1 MINMDRIYLV
11 TDLPGYTPQI
21 SRLLSMMNYTRFT
34 VTAEVQDL
42 TVEQLDFQL
51 DEKSNSIGALLS
63 HMAAVEYFYQ
73 VYTFEQRKELT
84 EEEIKRWEPALNLGE
99 DGREHIKGY
108 DVHFYLRQLEEV
120 RARTFELF
128 KTVDD
133 DWLAI
138 QKPFWYGKEANHY
151 FMWFHVVEDELNHR
165 GQIRMTKKRAIAIAE
180 R

>member
-11 TDLPGYTPQI
+11 SDLPGYTPQVG
-21 SRLLSMMNYTRFT
+21 RLLSMMNYARYT
-34 VTAEVQDL
+34 VTAEVKDL

-73 VYTFEQRKELT
+73 VYTFEKRQDLN
-84 EEEIKRWEPALNLGE
+84 EEEMTRWGPALDLGE
-99 DGREHIKGY
+99 EGREHIRGN

-138 QKPFWYGKEANHY
+138 QEPFWYDKEANHY
-151 FMWFHVVEDELNHR
+151 FMWFHVLEDELSHR
-165 GQIRMTKKRAIAIAE
+165 GQIRISKKRAIAE

>member
-11 TDLPGYTPQI
+11 SDLPGYTPQVG
-21 SRLLSMMNYTRFT
+21 RLLSMMNYARYT
-34 VTAEVQDL
+34 VTAEVADL

-73 VYTFEQRKELT
+73 VYTFEKRKDLN
-84 EEEIKRWEPALNLGE
+84 EEEMTRWGPALDLGE
-99 DGREHIKGY
+99 EGREQIRGN

-138 QKPFWYGKEANHY
+138 QEPFWYDKEANHY
-151 FMWFHVVEDELNHR
+151 FMWFHVLEDELSHR
-165 GQIRMTKKRAIAIAE
+165 GQIRISKKRAIAE